1 MYTWQINS
9 LSLSLSAVRSPAGSG
24 AEPRPKSNLVH
35 FSFKIWHPVA
45 TVLTILPK
53 LYQPCREIA
62 TKIEKTFFL
71 SVAVGLFLEWAQC
84 CSINIAPTLV
94 APCQHLW
101 VYCSPRNAQVHTAK
115 QLRTLC
121 VRHQAGT
128 NQQISNVGTKMVI
141 LPAVIATTARA
152 WLLLLSAG

>member
-1 MYTWQINS
+1 MASGGNS
-9 LSLSLSAVRSPAGSG
+9 FNDF
-24 AEPRPKSNLVH
+24 AEVVPTMQRNRNQNREDF
-35 FSFKIWHPVA
+35 FS
-45 TVLTILPK
+45 
-53 LYQPCREIA
+53 
-62 TKIEKTFFL
+62 

-84 CSINIAPTLV
+84 YSINIAPTLV

-101 VYCSPRNAQVHTAK
+101 VYCSPRNAQVHAAK